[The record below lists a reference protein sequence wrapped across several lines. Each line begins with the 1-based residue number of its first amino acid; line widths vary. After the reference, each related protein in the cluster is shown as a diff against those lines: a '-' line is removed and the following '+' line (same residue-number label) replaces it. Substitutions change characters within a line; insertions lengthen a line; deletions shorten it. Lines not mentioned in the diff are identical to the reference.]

1 MGVRHARTHHRSRT
15 RGATALA
22 SLLVLGCVPYGI
34 GTVSAAPPP
43 QPPPQLTQEDVDRA
57 VDALDGI
64 VERGMDRTGVPGV
77 AVAVVYQDRVVHLD
91 GYGKRHVGQ
100 DAEVGPDTVFQLA
113 SLSKPLASTVVAGAV
128 GDKTVDWDDPVS
140 EHLPSFALKDPW
152 VTDHVTIADLFSHR
166 SGLPDHA
173 GDLLEDL
180 GYDRDYV
187 LEHLRLEPLTP
198 FRASYAYTNF
208 GVTAAGEAV
217 ADAAGTSWEK
227 LAEDTLYK
235 PAGMDATSSRFND
248 YEAATDKAFAH
259 VRDGDTGD
267 DDTGTGTGTG
277 TWEARHV
284 RDADAQ
290 SPAGGASSTV
300 RDLSLWLRLQLANG
314 ELDGDRVIAADP
326 LERTHVPEIVSQPP
340 PAPAGRAGFYGLGW
354 NVSYDDLGRLRL
366 SHSGAFALGANT
378 NVMMLPGE
386 QLGIA
391 VLTNGEPVG
400 LADAVSLDFLDTA
413 QHGKPTEDWLDLA
426 GRLYEQEAQKSRSPT
441 DYGKPPEDASD
452 ARADA
457 TYTGTYTNAYYGPLT
472 VTKTGGDLTMRL
484 GPKPMTF
491 RLTHYA
497 GDTYF
502 FETVGENASGP
513 SGVTFKGDANG
524 KATEVT
530 IEAFDETGLGTFRR
544 S

>member
-1 MGVRHARTHHRSRT
+1 MGVRLSEHTGVRHARTHRRSRT
-15 RGATALA
+15 RGALALA
-22 SLLVLGCVPYGI
+22 SLLVLGGTPYGI
-34 GTVSAAPPP
+34 GTASAAPPP

-77 AVAVVYQDRVVHLD
+77 AVAVVYKDRVVHLD

-100 DAEVGPDTVFQLA
+100 DTEVGPDTVFQLA

-140 EHLPSFALKDPW
+140 EHLPDFVLKDPW
-152 VTDHVTIADLFSHR
+152 VTDHVTIADLFAHR

-180 GYDRDYV
+180 GYNRDYI

-235 PAGMDATSSRFND
+235 PAGMDTTSSRFND
-248 YEAATDKAFAH
+248 YEAATNKAFAH
-259 VRDGDTGD
+259 VREGGDTGV
-267 DDTGTGTGTG
+267 
-277 TWEARHV
+277 WEARHV

-314 ELDGDRVIAADP
+314 ELDGDRVIAAAP
-326 LERTHVPEIVSQPP
+326 LERTHVPEIVSHPP

-354 NVSYDDLGRLRL
+354 NVAYDDLGRLRL

-378 NVMMLPGE
+378 NVTMLPGE

-413 QHGKPTEDWLDLA
+413 QHGKPTEDWLNLA
-426 GRLYEQEAQKSRSPT
+426 AQLYEQEAQKSRSPT
-441 DYGKPPEDASD
+441 DYSKPPDDASD

-457 TYTGTYTNAYYGPLT
+457 TYTGTYANSYYGPLT
-472 VTKTGGDLTMRL
+472 VTESKGDLTMRL

-513 SGVTFKGDANG
+513 SGVTFKGDENG